1 MLESEDFD
9 YVFAG
14 ARLLGRDLSKI
25 LPPELK
31 QKVINILNKE
41 TGEGEQYKLIQDM
54 LINKFSA
61 VLTFEY
67 VIKLLNEMKLGLVE

>member
-1 MLESEDFD
+1 M
-9 YVFAG
+9 
-14 ARLLGRDLSKI
+14 GRDLSKI